1 MLLRQCGANP
11 PEVLSERPA
20 NPVQIDCI
28 CNVSSDGVYAGIHR
42 QEWENQNVKT
52 HFVFAAGTMVALA
65 GALFAQNR
73 EREQVRPRGSVPV
86 FLLGKLRYGTRALG
100 GDSAVR

>member
-1 MLLRQCGANP
+1 
-11 PEVLSERPA
+11 
-20 NPVQIDCI
+20 
-28 CNVSSDGVYAGIHR
+28 
-42 QEWENQNVKT
+42 
-52 HFVFAAGTMVALA
+52 MVALA

-100 GDSAVR
+100 GDSAVRWARLRWRLTDAV